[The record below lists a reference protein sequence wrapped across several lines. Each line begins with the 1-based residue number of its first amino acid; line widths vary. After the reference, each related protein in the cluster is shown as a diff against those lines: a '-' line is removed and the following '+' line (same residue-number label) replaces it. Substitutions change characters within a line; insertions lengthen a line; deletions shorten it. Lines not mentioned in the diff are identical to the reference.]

1 MNPSRKRRL
10 RRCISFCFFLLS
22 TFKLFPQNAQT
33 KPDALV
39 EYRTGNYEKAVSI
52 CQEALA
58 ANSNNIDAYVIISW
72 SLVRLGKYDDARS
85 YALAGRNI
93 SRYDPR
99 IIEILGE
106 TSYYQG
112 RNHDALLYFQEYIN
126 YAPEGG
132 RIDQVYFFMGELY
145 IRLGKFHSA
154 DIALS
159 TAVHWQP
166 NNAEWLTRLAYAR
179 ESAGDYINAVS
190 AYEKALSINPQ
201 LTDAR
206 RGFERTRKSLGAR

>member
-1 MNPSRKRRL
+1 M
-10 RRCISFCFFLLS
+10 
-22 TFKLFPQNAQT
+22 
-33 KPDALV
+33 
-39 EYRTGNYEKAVSI
+39 EYRTGNYERAVSLCRDEI
-52 CQEALA
+52 AGNAGNLE
-58 ANSNNIDAYVIISW
+58 AYVVIAW
-72 SLVRLGKYDDARS
+72 SLIRLGNYEEARA
-85 YALAGRNI
+85 YASSGRGL

-106 TSYYQG
+106 TGYYQG
-112 RNHDALLYFQEYIN
+112 KNHEALQYFQEYIN

-145 IRLGKFHSA
+145 IRLGKFRSA

-166 NNAEWLTRLAYAR
+166 GNAEWLIRLAYAR
-179 ESAGDYINAVS
+179 ESAGDYAEAVT

-201 LTDAR
+201 LSDAR
-206 RGFERTRKSLGAR
+206 RGLERARKSLGTR

>member
-1 MNPSRKRRL
+1 MSL
-10 RRCISFCFFLLS
+10 FIFLLCS
-22 TFKLFPQNAQT
+22 VFKLFSQNAQT

-52 CQEALA
+52 CREELA
-58 ANSNNIDAYVIISW
+58 ANANNIDTYVVISW
-72 SLVRLGKYDDARS
+72 SLVRLGRYEEAGT
-85 YALAGRNI
+85 YALAGLNI

-99 IIEILGE
+99 IIEVLGE

-112 RNHDALLYFQEYIN
+112 KNQDALRYFQEYIN

-145 IRLGKFHSA
+145 IRLGKFLSA

-179 ESAGDYINAVS
+179 ESAGDYAHAVS
-190 AYEKALSINPQ
+190 AYEKALLINPQ

-206 RGFERTRKSLGAR
+206 RGFERARKSLGAR